1 MPNGTSQ
8 KSRGLLRGRIVN
20 QPGCRPKTMM
30 DRSTRHRLS
39 KIEKLVSTALK
50 KCEEKESQFRRGMP
64 FNAQHHAIAVAAI
77 ALSGQPKIDEPL
89 IKAWER
95 ALQHY
100 GIEFNARGG
109 MNDQVRA
116 AKQLRPIIMEGK
128 ESSARFTEIFAAA
141 PVWLLQFT
149 GIVTDA
155 RWLKFQVPDM
165 PSTLS
170 WGSDGFEDVRQWP
183 LLPSGTMTAGAPIP
197 KIDWRQVWLA
207 NFCVVKGEG
216 DPIQAFKDRDSFEE
230 EQEEKFSS
238 TGNPLLDEMI
248 RAFPLFLEE
257 EANPDREWLP
267 HEKRH
272 RRRVAERISRLTKE
286 SQERKRSRGRSPSP
300 LRANPSRPKA
310 NRRKVRQ
317 RRSDRE

>member
-1 MPNGTSQ
+1 
-8 KSRGLLRGRIVN
+8 
-20 QPGCRPKTMM
+20 
-30 DRSTRHRLS
+30 
-39 KIEKLVSTALK
+39 
-50 KCEEKESQFRRGMP
+50 
-64 FNAQHHAIAVAAI
+64 
-77 ALSGQPKIDEPL
+77 
-89 IKAWER
+89 
-95 ALQHY
+95 
-100 GIEFNARGG
+100 
-109 MNDQVRA
+109 
-116 AKQLRPIIMEGK
+116 MEGK
-128 ESSARFTEIFAAA
+128 EQSARFTEIFAAA

-183 LLPSGTMTAGAPIP
+183 LLPSGTMTACAPIP

-207 NFCVVKGEG
+207 YFCVVKGEG
-216 DPIQAFKDRDSFEE
+216 DPVQAFKDRHSFEE

-238 TGNPLLDEMI
+238 TGNPLLEMI

-267 HEKRH
+267 HKKRH
-272 RRRVAERISRLTKE
+272 IRRVAERISRLTKE
-286 SQERKRSRGRSPSP
+286 LPKRKRSRARSPSP
-300 LRANPSRPKA
+300 LGANTSRPKA

>member
-1 MPNGTSQ
+1 
-8 KSRGLLRGRIVN
+8 
-20 QPGCRPKTMM
+20 MM
-30 DRSTRHRLS
+30 DRMRRRLS
-39 KIEKLVSTALK
+39 KMDERLSVLLKKRKEKDEEFISSWISRARHHSTA
-50 KCEEKESQFRRGMP
+50 
-64 FNAQHHAIAVAAI
+64 IAAI
-77 ALSGQPKIDEPL
+77 VLAGQPKLDEPL
-89 IKAWER
+89 IEAWGR
-95 ALQHY
+95 TLRHY
-100 GIEFNARGG
+100 RINYNSSKGLAEQF
-109 MNDQVRA
+109 RA
-116 AKQLRPIIMEGK
+116 AEELRPLVMEGK
-128 ESSARFTEIFAAA
+128 EQSARFTEIFAAA

-216 DPIQAFKDRDSFEE
+216 DPVQAFKDRHSFEE